1 MGVSY
6 GTGKFF
12 KKEDPVVVAEME
24 LPSVVLNEAH
34 VIELPIDQIHGVFVG
49 DPPSDTLIKSVGLK
63 GVINLPTVREIHDG
77 TYEVVDGRRRLRAL
91 VANDQEYAQV
101 VVNNNVEDSDSASLV
116 SNYLRS
122 DNVLQAAYVVW
133 RRLDSGETEK
143 EIADEEGINVAKIRA
158 LRDMRKLRPELI
170 QAVERG
176 TFSPRPAQY
185 AARLDDESQAKLV
198 EILEENGKLTINDVS
213 DVRKVNRNQA
223 KVEVADLFENLP
235 ELDDE
240 PQYSGT
246 GDDATDDDPEY
257 VSDEDYAEAVAALD
271 KTKVKISRQDR
282 LANARR
288 LVSESRKELLAIK
301 SNVRNA
307 AEIAALGYLEQAL
320 DMLAEEE

>member
-1 MGVSY
+1 
-6 GTGKFF
+6 
-12 KKEDPVVVAEME
+12 
-24 LPSVVLNEAH
+24 
-34 VIELPIDQIHGVFVG
+34 
-49 DPPSDTLIKSVGLK
+49 
-63 GVINLPTVREIHDG
+63 
-77 TYEVVDGRRRLRAL
+77 
-91 VANDQEYAQV
+91 